1 MYLVLDSY
9 GNLIKKFP
17 TYQQAS
23 TFKFVCGNYGWTIK
37 SV

>member
-1 MYLVLDSY
+1 MYIVLDSY
-9 GNLIKKFP
+9 GNFIKKFP

-23 TFKFVCGNYGWTIK
+23 TFKFAYGNYGWVIK